1 MSPDIYRP
9 IIVILVIIGI
19 PLVLS
24 ILGWRIQDQ
33 PPTTFGS
40 ARWMTFW
47 EAYGRKLLRPGG
59 FLAGDWEGLCPV
71 WLPFQHA
78 ITFGPTGSGKGTT
91 AIIPNLL
98 SQDHVFLVDPGGEN
112 TAVVIDDWRAR
123 GLSVHV
129 INPFGLLTDAPHA
142 LPQHRFNPLALLRTD
157 SDALTADSK
166 LIAEMLITR
175 SGNEAGSAKFFIDAT
190 ESLLR
195 ALIVHIVTALP
206 EADRHLGTLSDFLNA
221 DAKGWEALL
230 KAMKANTAASG
241 LVTREANKLERREH
255 QAPEEFSAIMSTAQE
270 ALSWID
276 DPLMREALSENEVT
290 FDALKGHAPFG
301 TGAAIAVV
309 LPIEYLGS
317 HSALTRLALS
327 CAVLTLRRA
336 PVAQSAPLFILDE
349 AATLGR
355 VGPLTEWLA
364 TMRRYGARFWPIFQD
379 VAQLKAL
386 YRDTWSVFFANC
398 DIRQFL
404 GVADLTTAQIVRDML
419 GTATINTTT
428 VNGDGKTS
436 VSQAQRALMTV
447 DELLQ
452 MPGNLQIVFYRN
464 LAPMPLVKT
473 AYWRRPEFEGR
484 IGINPFIGQP
494 MRVSKRRY
502 RVLENRIRMGLAFV
516 LYPHWIAAL
525 TYAVLFCAWLGYG
538 MLTVHGPF

>member
-129 INPFGLLTDAPHA
+129 VNPFGLLTDAPHA

-195 ALIVHIVTALP
+195 ALIIHIVTALP

-230 KAMKANTAASG
+230 KAMKANNAAGG

-276 DPLMREALSENEVT
+276 DPLMREALSENEVA
-290 FDALKGHAPFG
+290 FDALKGHAPYEA
-301 TGAAIAVV
+301 GAAIAVV

-419 GTATINTTT
+419 GTATIHTTT
-428 VNGDGKTS
+428 KDGNGKTS

-464 LAPMPLVKT
+464 LTPMPLVKT

-502 RVLENRIRMGLAFV
+502 RVLENRIRMGLAFA

-525 TYAVLFCAWLGYG
+525 TYAILFCAWFGYG

>member
-206 EADRHLGTLSDFLNA
+206 EADWHLGTLSDFLNT

-230 KAMKANTAASG
+230 KAMKANNAAGG

-276 DPLMREALSENEVT
+276 DPLMREALSANEVD
-290 FDALKGHAPFG
+290 FDALKGHAPYG
-301 TGAAIAVV
+301 AGAAIAVV

-349 AATLGR
+349 AAALGR

-404 GVADLTTAQIVRDML
+404 GMADLTTAQIVRDML

-464 LAPMPLVKT
+464 LAPMPIVKT

-502 RVLENRIRMGLAFV
+502 RVLENRIRMGLAFA
-516 LYPHWIAAL
+516 LYPHWLAAL
-525 TYAVLFCAWLGYG
+525 TYAVLFCAWFGYV
-538 MLTVHGPF
+538 MLTVHGPC

>member
-9 IIVILVIIGI
+9 IIVIATIITVIV
-19 PLVLS
+19 VLNL
-24 ILGWRIQDQ
+24 LGWRVQGK

-40 ARWMTFW
+40 ASWMVFW

-71 WLPFQHA
+71 WLRFQHA

-175 SGNEAGSAKFFIDAT
+175 SGNEVGSAKFFIDAT

-221 DAKGWEALL
+221 DAENWDALL
-230 KAMKANTAASG
+230 KAMKANTAAAG

-276 DPLMREALSENEVT
+276 DPLMREALSQNEVS
-290 FDALKGHAPFG
+290 FDALKGHSPYEA
-301 TGAAIAVV
+301 GAAIAVV
-309 LPIEYLGS
+309 LPIEYLSS

-349 AATLGR
+349 AASLGR

-379 VAQLKAL
+379 VAQLKAI
-386 YRDTWSVFFANC
+386 YRDTWNVFFANC
-398 DIRQFL
+398 DVRQFL
-404 GVADLTTAQIVRDML
+404 GMADLTTAQVVRDTL

-428 VNGDGKTS
+428 KDANGKIS
-436 VSQAQRALMTV
+436 VSQAQRPLMTV

-452 MPGNLQIVFYRN
+452 MPGNLQIVFYKN
-464 LAPMPLVKT
+464 LAPMLIVKT
-473 AYWRRPEFEGR
+473 PYWRRPEFEGR

-502 RVLENRIRMGLAFV
+502 RRMENRIRMALAFV
-516 LYPHWIAAL
+516 LYPHWTVVL
-525 TYAVLFCAWLGYG
+525 TYVVLGCASFGYA
-538 MLTVHGPF
+538 MLAAPGPS